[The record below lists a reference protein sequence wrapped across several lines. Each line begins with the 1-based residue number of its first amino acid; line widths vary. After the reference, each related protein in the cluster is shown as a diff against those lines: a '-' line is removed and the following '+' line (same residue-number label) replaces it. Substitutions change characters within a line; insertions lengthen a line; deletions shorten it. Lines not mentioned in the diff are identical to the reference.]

1 MQARKGAGNLII
13 VKTRFP
19 LNVQVPFA
27 KKVKLT
33 KLNLTGQEEQEQIP
47 KILSC
52 GKCESDNSVSHNSVS
67 VDMCKEHVSGFHN
80 YKTICMHLKSE
91 NMYQIS
97 REVYF

>member
-52 GKCESDNSVSHNSVS
+52 GH
-67 VDMCKEHVSGFHN
+67 
-80 YKTICMHLKSE
+80 
-91 NMYQIS
+91 S
-97 REVYF
+97 RKNFSNKFMFLYMMAAVCIEGS